1 LLFDTTVVHSF
12 YLLSAVVTK
21 MSSDR
26 AEHRSASSMA
36 HLRHG
41 AFFLLSLPT
50 GGGPG
55 AYRQI
60 AYWLAEKGK
69 GGKAGSKVA

>member
-1 LLFDTTVVHSF
+1 M
-12 YLLSAVVTK
+12 K
-21 MSSDR
+21 MSSDH
-26 AEHRSASSMA
+26 AEHRSAGSMTY
-36 HLRHG
+36 LGHG
-41 AFFLLSLPT
+41 AFFLLGLPT

-69 GGKAGSKVA
+69 GGQTGSEVA